1 MKLAPAKVML
11 AVSMGVYGYSLRDQ
25 AMPPDKPAGAAPAP
39 AKELTAAMVNET
51 VALSC
56 QRDPFTGAAI
66 KGSEPRKIV
75 MQKAIKTL
83 GPMALQGVSVGPD
96 MRLAIINGVTFREG
110 EPQAME
116 DGGPQICVKTIGLDY
131 AIVHAGNRDT
141 LLRLEQPKSEK
152 DNDAAAAKPD
162 AKTGT
167 TGTNRPQGPS
177 SAAKE
182 EDPVEQL
189 KHMVQQIQQ
198 LK

>member
-1 MKLAPAKVML
+1 MTMTKRRGWMGTLIVLAL
-11 AVSMGVYGYSLRDQ
+11 AGLTLS
-25 AMPPDKPAGAAPAP
+25 AG
-39 AKELTAAMVNET
+39 TAAAKPILMPT
-51 VALSC
+51 L
-56 QRDPFTGAAI
+56 
-66 KGSEPRKIV
+66 
-75 MQKAIKTL
+75 QKAIKTL

-131 AIVHAGNRDT
+131 AIVHVGNRDT